1 MGGEDHCCSTCCY
14 VHPLLSQLCTAQLLL
29 AKENSERVDQKQKCK
44 NAKAVNRSL
53 LITVPLCDCPVTFY
67 SLGSKPK
74 FHLIIWGRSS
84 VSSCRR
90 DANRA
95 TERKNSWKRSL
106 REINRSWKVERQS
119 CNSSSQL
126 LTHSPTQSES
136 AVDHPENFPPYNW
149 DSRRAYNGGCND
161 DFADDEI
168 FEVFGQMQKLIEL
181 VSADR
186 QLSCSL

>member
-29 AKENSERVDQKQKCK
+29 GKENSERVGQKQKCK

-67 SLGSKPK
+67 SLGSKLK
-74 FHLIIWGRSS
+74 FHFIIWGRSS

-95 TERKNSWKRSL
+95 TERNSWKRSL

-119 CNSSSQL
+119 CNSSQL

-149 DSRRAYNGGCND
+149 DSRGAWW
-161 DFADDEI
+161 
-168 FEVFGQMQKLIEL
+168 MQW
-181 VSADR
+181 
-186 QLSCSL
+186 